1 MKILTSL
8 ALAALATISASA
20 QDKKPQIQVL
30 SDIKFSGYVMTQFQA
45 SDQEDKESNSFNIRM
60 VRMALEGRLM
70 QDLPVTNWCTTS
82 IPEPEP

>member
-45 SDQEDKESNSFNIRM
+45 SDQ
-60 VRMALEGRLM
+60 
-70 QDLPVTNWCTTS
+70 
-82 IPEPEP
+82 